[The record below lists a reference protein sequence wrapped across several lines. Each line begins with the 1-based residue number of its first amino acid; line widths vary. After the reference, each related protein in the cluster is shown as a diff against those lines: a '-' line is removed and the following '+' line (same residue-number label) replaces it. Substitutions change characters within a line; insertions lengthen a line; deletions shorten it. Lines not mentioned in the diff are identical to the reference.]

1 MRMVLASSVNKANP
15 TDSMISGLWLHK
27 ASWRVL
33 DGVLNNKLIHRD
45 LMMNLPHRELKVM
58 N

>member
-1 MRMVLASSVNKANP
+1 MRMVLASTVNRANP
-15 TDSMISGLWLHK
+15 TDNMISGLWLHK

-33 DGVLNNKLIHRD
+33 DGVLNNKFIYRD
-45 LMMNLPHRELKVM
+45 LMMIFPHRELKVV